1 MIKRKSLGQHFLTSN
16 SIAKFIVSN
25 ADITKQDVVYELGT
39 GQGILTPLLCSEA
52 QKVIS
57 ADIDDDLIEDA
68 KSKFSNLDNLVLKS
82 GDGLKIQDEFSIFVS
97 NIPYSK
103 SKDAIEWLA
112 QKNFSH
118 GVIMVQN

>member
-39 GQGILTPLLCSEA
+39 GHGILTPLLCSKA

-57 ADIDDDLIEDA
+57 VDIDDNLIQDA
-68 KSKFSNLDNLVLKS
+68 KLKFR
-82 GDGLKIQDEFSIFVS
+82 
-97 NIPYSK
+97 
-103 SKDAIEWLA
+103 
-112 QKNFSH
+112 NF
-118 GVIMVQN
+118 